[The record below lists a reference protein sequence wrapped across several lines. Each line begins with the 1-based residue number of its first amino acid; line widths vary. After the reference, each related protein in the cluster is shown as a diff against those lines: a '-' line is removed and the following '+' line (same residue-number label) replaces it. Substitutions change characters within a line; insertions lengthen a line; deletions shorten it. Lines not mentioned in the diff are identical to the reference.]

1 MADTE
6 ARPTTNGSNG
16 DSGGGGA
23 DSDDEQVSVVA
34 IPLSRTYLVFF
45 LTKSIKEKSFY

>member
-23 DSDDEQVSVVA
+23 DSDDEQVSVFGENWFVFLRKF
-34 IPLSRTYLVFF
+34 LST
-45 LTKSIKEKSFY
+45 I

>member
-23 DSDDEQVSVVA
+23 DSDDEQVSILAKTKTGYVF
-34 IPLSRTYLVFF
+34 LV
-45 LTKSIKEKSFY
+45 LP

>member
-1 MADTE
+1 MADNTE

-23 DSDDEQVSVVA
+23 DSDDEQVGVVD
-34 IPLSRTYLVFF
+34 IPLGKVC
-45 LTKSIKEKSFY
+45 

>member
-1 MADTE
+1 MADNTE

-23 DSDDEQVSVVA
+23 DSDDEQVSVVKNF
-34 IPLSRTYLVFF
+34 LVCVCII
-45 LTKSIKEKSFY
+45 LDLCGFYPI